1 MPNIAAFVLAL
12 IILVVIFEL
21 LRRKMLREKYA
32 VLWLTVGL
40 ATLVLAAFPKL
51 LELVANLLH
60 VQIPSNLLFALS
72 IILALGVCL
81 HLSWEISIVESE
93 IRTLAEESAIQR
105 AHVARLESRVEALS
119 AAIQP
124 SPPDISPGDGR

>member
-21 LRRKMLREKYA
+21 LRRKILREKYA
-32 VLWLTVGL
+32 VLWLVVGL

-51 LELVANLLH
+51 LDLVASLLG
-60 VQIPSNLLFALS
+60 VQVPSNLLFALS

-93 IRTLAEESAIQR
+93 IRDLAEESAIQR

-119 AAIQP
+119 AAIQSS
-124 SPPDISPGDGR
+124 SPDTSPGDGR

>member
-1 MPNIAAFVLAL
+1 MPIVAALLLAL

-21 LRRKMLREKYA
+21 LRRKVLREKYA
-32 VLWLTVGL
+32 VLWLVVGV
-40 ATLVLAAFPKL
+40 ATLVLAAFPGL
-51 LELVANLLH
+51 LDLVANALH
-60 VQIPSNLLFALS
+60 VQVPSNLLFALS

-105 AHVARLESRVEALS
+105 AHITRLENRVDALS
-119 AAIQP
+119 ATTQAS
-124 SPPDISPGDGR
+124 SPDAAPGDAH